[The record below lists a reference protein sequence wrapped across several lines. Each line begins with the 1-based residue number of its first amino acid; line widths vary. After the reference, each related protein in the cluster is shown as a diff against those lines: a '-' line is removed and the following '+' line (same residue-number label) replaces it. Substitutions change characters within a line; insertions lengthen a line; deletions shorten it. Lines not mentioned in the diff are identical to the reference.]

1 MDSANLENYLWVYVP
16 EVDWDGDPDG
26 ALLETWFIADN
37 DIQIHY

>member
-1 MDSANLENYLWVYVP
+1 MDSANLENYLWVYIP
-16 EVDWDGDPDG
+16 EVDWDQDG